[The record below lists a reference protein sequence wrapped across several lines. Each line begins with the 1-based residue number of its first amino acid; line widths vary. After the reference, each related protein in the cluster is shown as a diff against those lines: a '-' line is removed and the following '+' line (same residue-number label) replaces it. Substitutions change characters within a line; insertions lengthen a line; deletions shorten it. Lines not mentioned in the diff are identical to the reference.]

1 MLTKEELV
9 TLREKNQ
16 LLSDLHEEEW
26 YDKQYVNNPYDRE
39 IKRIDTKLELLKYA
53 DKVTITDYQDGQV
66 LLDGKIVLALRTLR
80 WRIRGKQKWY
90 YAKTV
95 ESVINR
101 LPSGKRSNER
111 R

>member
-16 LLSDLHEEEW
+16 LLSDLHEE
-26 YDKQYVNNPYDRE
+26 DVNNPYDRE
-39 IKRIDTKLELLKYA
+39 IKRIDTQLELLKYA

-101 LPSGKRSNER
+101 LPSGKRYNER

>member
-1 MLTKEELV
+1 MLTKEELI

-16 LLSDLHEEEW
+16 LLSYLHEE
-26 YDKQYVNNPYDRE
+26 DVNNPYDRE
-39 IKRIDTKLELLKYA
+39 IKRIDTQLELLKYA

-101 LPSGKRSNER
+101 LPSGKRYNER